1 MDRHEDLSI
10 LQALFDKYDIKQK
23 KALDLTD
30 LETLFLDVLID
41 LGEENPEKYKNEVA
55 KESLNL
61 FDKNQNGTIEFEEF
75 MDIIDFLV
83 LEKGYEIDNI

>member
-1 MDRHEDLSI
+1 MDRYEDIST

-41 LGEENPEKYKNEVA
+41 LGIKNPEKQKYEVA
-55 KESLNL
+55 KKSLNL
-61 FDKNQNGTIEFEEF
+61 FDKNQSGTIEFEEF
-75 MDIIDFLV
+75 RDIIDFLI
-83 LEKGYEIDNI
+83 LEKGYEI

>member
-1 MDRHEDLSI
+1 MDRYEDLPI

-41 LGEENPEKYKNEVA
+41 LGIKNPEKEKYVVA
-55 KESLNL
+55 KESLNI

-75 MDIIDFLV
+75 MDIINFLII
-83 LEKGYEIDNI
+83 EKGYEI

>member
-1 MDRHEDLSI
+1 MDRYEDLPT
-10 LQALFDKYDIKQK
+10 LQALFDKYDVNQK

-41 LGEENPEKYKNEVA
+41 LGIKNPEIQKYEVA
-55 KESLNL
+55 KESLNI

-75 MDIIDFLV
+75 MEIIDFLI
-83 LEKGYEIDNI
+83 LEKGYEI

>member
-1 MDRHEDLSI
+1 MDRYEDLQT

-30 LETLFLDVLID
+30 FEALFLDVLID
-41 LGEENPEKYKNEVA
+41 LGIKNPEIQKYEVA
-55 KESLNL
+55 KESLNI

-75 MDIIDFLV
+75 MDIINFLII
-83 LEKGYEIDNI
+83 EKGYEI

>member
-1 MDRHEDLSI
+1 MDRYEDIST

-41 LGEENPEKYKNEVA
+41 LGIKNPEKQKYEVA
-55 KESLNL
+55 KQSLNL
-61 FDKNQNGTIEFEEF
+61 FDKNQSGQSNLKNLGISLIF
-75 MDIIDFLV
+75 
-83 LEKGYEIDNI
+83 

>member
-1 MDRHEDLSI
+1 MDRPEDLPT

-61 FDKNQNGTIEFEEF
+61 FDKNQNGTIEFDEF

-83 LEKGYEIDNI
+83 FEKGYEI

>member
-1 MDRHEDLSI
+1 MDRYEDLPTV
-10 LQALFDKYDIKQK
+10 QALFDKYDIKQK

-41 LGEENPEKYKNEVA
+41 LGIKNPEIQKYEVA
-55 KESLNL
+55 KESLNI

-75 MDIIDFLV
+75 MEIIDFLI
-83 LEKGYEIDNI
+83 LEKGYEI